1 MHLIDDL
8 FHTQLTTDTVLTVG
22 AFDGL
27 HRGHQLLIQQ
37 VLARARE
44 TGRLAGLVTFHPH
57 PAHVLSEKASQPL
70 PLLTSPGEKLALLEQ
85 MGLDLMVL
93 LRFDQELAAAPART
107 FVGWLTRHL
116 RMRELWAGEDFA
128 LGQHREGDVSALKDL
143 GQELGFTVKVIGPI
157 TGNPGT
163 GSDDGEP
170 ISSSLIRSL
179 LANGDVR
186 NAGHLLGR
194 YPSLWGE
201 VVHGAKRG
209 QNLGFPT
216 ANLQVRP
223 ERAVPANGV
232 YAVFAWLGPERLGGV
247 ANIGVRPSF
256 DNGARTIEAH
266 LFDFDRDI
274 YGCEL
279 VVEFVQ
285 RLRPELRFDSLDA
298 LIAQMQADCD
308 AAQRLLREE
317 ADTAIA
323 SWGTITGCQGLRYAL

>member
-1 MHLIDDL
+1 MQLIDDL
-8 FHTQLTTDTVLTVG
+8 FRTQLTTDTVLTVG

-27 HRGHQLLIQQ
+27 HRGHQVLIQH

-57 PAHVLSEKASQPL
+57 PAHVLADKASQPL
-70 PLLTSPGEKLALLEQ
+70 PLLTSPGEKLVLLEQ
-85 MGLDLMVL
+85 MGLDFMVL
-93 LRFDQELAAAPART
+93 VRFDGQLAAAPART
-107 FVGWLTRHL
+107 FMGWLARHL
-116 RMRELWAGEDFA
+116 RMRELWVGEDFA
-128 LGQHREGDVSALKDL
+128 LGQHREGDVPVLKDL
-143 GQELGFTVKVIGPI
+143 GQELGFAVQVIKPI
-157 TGNPGT
+157 TVNPGR
-163 GSDDGEP
+163 GSDGGEP
-170 ISSSLIRSL
+170 ISSSRIRSL
-179 LANGDVR
+179 LTDGDVR
-186 NAGHLLGR
+186 NATHLLGR

-216 ANLQVRP
+216 ANLQVRS

-232 YAVFAWLGPERLGGV
+232 YAVFAWLGPERLAGV

-266 LFDFDRDI
+266 LFDFNRDI

-285 RLRPELRFDSLDA
+285 RLRPELRFASLDA

-317 ADTAIA
+317 ADTVIA
-323 SWGTITGCQGLRYAL
+323 SWRTITGCPGQRYAL